1 MDESRLAELK
11 RRIRAH
17 PAFHGGPAD
26 EIYWLDFMECTL
38 AEFGTYDFQVEFRAD
53 MLSRHPEQVPT
64 YVVASES
71 DRLAWDVLSRLVPL
85 LWRTERVMPAVLLEW
100 WMDKTTGIRDR
111 PRSSG
116 KHGRRNR
123 MRDLTIV
130 TAVNGIRNVTDLP
143 YEFDESSGREPRT
156 ACHVV
161 AERLGSPYESVR
173 SIWRKNRS
181 IVKRARAHG
190 LVPPARPR
198 TRRNPKT
205 P

>member
-26 EIYWLDFMECTL
+26 ETYWLDYMEWIL
-38 AEFGTYDFQVEFRAD
+38 AEYGTYDFKVERLAD
-53 MLSRHPEQVPT
+53 NLKRHPDQVPA

-71 DRLAWDVLSRLVPL
+71 DGFAWDVLSRLVTL
-85 LWRTERVMPAVLLEW
+85 LWRNERVVPAVLLEW
-100 WMDKTTGIRDR
+100 WMDKTTDIRDR
-111 PRSSG
+111 PPSG
-116 KHGRRNR
+116 GERRYQ

-130 TAVNGIRNVTDLP
+130 AAVNGIRNVTDLP
-143 YEFDESSGREPRT
+143 YEFDEPSGREPRT

-161 AERLGSPYESVR
+161 AERLGWTYERVR
-173 SIWRKNRS
+173 SIWRNNKS

-198 TRRNPKT
+198 TRRNS
-205 P
+205 

>member
-26 EIYWLDFMECTL
+26 ETYWLDFMECTL
-38 AEFGTYDFQVEFRAD
+38 EEFGTYDFKVEVLAD
-53 MLSRHPEQVPT
+53 NLKRQPDRVPAA
-64 YVVASES
+64 VVASES
-71 DRLAWDVLSRLVPL
+71 DPLVWDVLSRLVPL
-85 LWRTERVMPAVLLEW
+85 LWRNERVLPAVLLEW

-111 PRSSG
+111 PPSG
-116 KHGRRNR
+116 GEGRKQ

-130 TAVNGIRNVTDLP
+130 AAVNGIRNITDLP
-143 YEFDESSGREPRT
+143 YEFDEPSGRDPRT

-161 AERLGSPYESVR
+161 AKRLGCTYERVR
-173 SIWRKNRS
+173 SIWRNNRS

-198 TRRNPKT
+198 TRRNS
-205 P
+205 